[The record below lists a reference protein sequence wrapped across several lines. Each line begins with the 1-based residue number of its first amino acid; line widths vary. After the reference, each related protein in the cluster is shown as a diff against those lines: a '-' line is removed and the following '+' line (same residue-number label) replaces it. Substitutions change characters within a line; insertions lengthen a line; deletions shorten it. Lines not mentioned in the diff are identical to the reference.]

1 MRSAANIAAL
11 ACDRHARARPQA
23 VAVIEHHGGRATAV
37 TYTEI
42 HGSSARIAGGLAAA
56 GVGAGDRV
64 AISLPQSAH
73 ALAWHLAVLRIGAI
87 SVPIAPVFAGEGLRH
102 RLSDSGAVILA
113 TDAAGFQRLAAI
125 ERPASLRT
133 VVGDAPGTDLTAAEL
148 CAVGPRLDGVA
159 PVAPE
164 DPAFVFYTSGST
176 GPAKGV
182 VIGHRVL
189 PAAMRGFARVFD
201 RAPRPRDVFWTP
213 SDWSWLGALVEVVLA
228 AAACGRP
235 VVACPDRFT
244 LGGAYAILAEHRVTC
259 AFLVPH
265 VLRRIRADPPPAG
278 VPLALRAVM
287 TGGER
292 LSADLRADIERC
304 LRASLNDDFGL
315 TEGTHLA
322 VGCQA
327 LYATPPGAIGRAVPG
342 RRIAVLAADGG
353 EQPPG
358 AAGEIAVAAD
368 DPIVMLGYWNQPE
381 LTAHK
386 LRGGWLH
393 TGDRGRIDENGFLWF
408 EGREGDVLR
417 VGGMLVGAEEIEAV
431 LGTHPAVLECG
442 IATGPSAGDAAAG
455 IVAYV
460 QLRAPAS
467 PSPGLADALRAHVR
481 TGLAAHAYPR
491 VVRFVAA
498 LPHTSTGKVRREALS
513 RLDAAGELALLDGSA
528 GDG

>member
-1 MRSAANIAAL
+1 M
-11 ACDRHARARPQA
+11 
-23 VAVIEHHGGRATAV
+23 
-37 TYTEI
+37 
-42 HGSSARIAGGLAAA
+42 
-56 GVGAGDRV
+56 
-64 AISLPQSAH
+64 
-73 ALAWHLAVLRIGAI
+73 
-87 SVPIAPVFAGEGLRH
+87 
-102 RLSDSGAVILA
+102 
-113 TDAAGFQRLAAI
+113 
-125 ERPASLRT
+125 
-133 VVGDAPGTDLTAAEL
+133 
-148 CAVGPRLDGVA
+148 
-159 PVAPE
+159 
-164 DPAFVFYTSGST
+164 
-176 GPAKGV
+176 
-182 VIGHRVL
+182 
-189 PAAMRGFARVFD
+189 
-201 RAPRPRDVFWTP
+201 FWTP

-235 VVACPDRFT
+235 VVACRDRFT
-244 LGGAYAILAEHRVTC
+244 LGGAYAILAEHQVTC

-481 TGLAAHAYPR
+481 TGLGRTRLPPRRAVRCGAPAHFDRQGATRGAEPAR
-491 VVRFVAA
+491 RGRRARAPGWERGRWMTSAGGRRRTSWPGFAIA
-498 LPHTSTGKVRREALS
+498 GSRRSSTSTRS
-513 RLDAAGELALLDGSA
+513 SAAARPLGRP
-528 GDG
+528 